1 MDDFSFSTQRS
12 KSPKKFVINPV
23 SALILVG
30 LIGLTGCISSTSTT
44 PSTDTNPQ
52 TNSPIN
58 SDATVS
64 QANASRSAKAYLDF
78 SGFSRSGLI
87 KQLMFEGYS
96 ESDASYGADAQNANW
111 NEQAAR
117 SAKAYLDFSGF
128 SRSGLIKQLIFEGY
142 SKQEAEFGASAN
154 GL

>member
-1 MDDFSFSTQRS
+1 MSAFRFYAHKR
-12 KSPKKFVINPV
+12 KSSKKFQITP
-23 SALILVG
+23 ILG
-30 LIGLTGCISSTSTT
+30 LVLFGIISVTGCTSSTNSTPL
-44 PSTDTNPQ
+44 PSINPQ
-52 TNSPIN
+52 TNSPDN

-64 QANASRSAKAYLDF
+64 QANASRSAKSYLDL

-111 NEQAAR
+111 SEQAAR
-117 SAKAYLDFSGF
+117 SAKSYLDLSGF
-128 SRSGLIKQLIFEGY
+128 SRSGLIKQLMFEGY